1 MTNILVLGAG
11 YTGIAA
17 AIRAATRTRRHG
29 GKVTLVSASPRFTE
43 RLRLHQTAAGERLRD
58 HAIADIIA
66 GTGIDLVLG
75 RVTAL
80 DPVRHEV
87 IVNGVRADSDRAD
100 GELAGTGRADSRP
113 LDTRSDDGPL
123 GTRSDG
129 GRAGRVIGYD
139 KLIYAL
145 GTVTDRS
152 TPGVA
157 EHAYVYDDHD
167 QALRLARRLGEL
179 DRGTV
184 VVAGGGLTGVE
195 SATELAEAHPNLR
208 VVLLSRGRPGS
219 MMGDKARAYVD
230 QAMDR
235 LGIQVRG
242 GADVVKVLP
251 DAVELAGG
259 ELVDSDATLW
269 VAGTTGLPPA
279 AEAGLTVD
287 AQGRIVVDSALRSVS
302 HPDVYAV
309 GDAAAVRQPYGVMH
323 GTCQGGIPMGLHAA
337 DALADG
343 LLGRTAKAFRFGYV
357 HQPLSLGRKDA
368 VIQFTHPDDTPRRWY
383 LAGRWA
389 IAYKETVSSSPMPTY
404 RLLKRGL
411 VPVGLFRL
419 TAGLK

>member
-1 MTNILVLGAG
+1 MTNILILGAG

-29 GKVTLVSASPRFTE
+29 GKVTLVSAVPRFTE

-75 RVTAL
+75 RVSAL
-80 DPVRHEV
+80 DPARHEV
-87 IVNGVRADSDRAD
+87 TVNCDGADH
-100 GELAGTGRADSRP
+100 
-113 LDTRSDDGPL
+113 
-123 GTRSDG
+123 
-129 GRAGRVIGYD
+129 GRVIAYD

-145 GTVTDRS
+145 GTVTDAS

-167 QALRLARRLGEL
+167 QAVRLARRLGEL

-219 MMGDKARAYVD
+219 MMGEKARAYVER
-230 QAMDR
+230 AMDR
-235 LGIQVRG
+235 LGIQVRD
-242 GADVVKVLP
+242 GAEVTKVLP

-259 ELVDSDATLW
+259 ELIPSDATLW
-269 VAGTTGLPPA
+269 TAGTKGLPLA
-279 AEAGLTVD
+279 NEAGLTVD
-287 AQGRIVVDSALRSVS
+287 GRGRIVVDAALRSVS

-323 GTCQGGIPMGLHAA
+323 GTCQGGIPTGLHAA

-343 LLGRTAKAFRFGYV
+343 LRGRPVKAFRFGYV
-357 HQPLSLGRKDA
+357 HQPLSLGRRDA
-368 VIQFTHPDDTPRRWY
+368 VIQFTHPDDTPRRAY
-383 LAGRWA
+383 LKGRWA
-389 IAYKETVSSSPMPTY
+389 IVYKETVSGSPMPTY

>member
-1 MTNILVLGAG
+1 MTNILILGAG

-17 AIRAATRTRRHG
+17 AIRVATRTRRHG
-29 GKVTLVSASPRFTE
+29 GKVTLVSAAPRFTE
-43 RLRLHQTAAGERLRD
+43 RLRLHQTAAGERLDD
-58 HAIADIIA
+58 HAIADIIS

-80 DPVRHEV
+80 DPARHEV
-87 IVNGVRADSDRAD
+87 VV
-100 GELAGTGRADSRP
+100 
-113 LDTRSDDGPL
+113 
-123 GTRSDG
+123 DG
-129 GRAGRVIGYD
+129 GRVIAYD

-145 GTVTDRS
+145 GTVTDAS

-167 QALRLARRLGEL
+167 QAVRLAHRLGEL

-230 QAMDR
+230 KAMAR
-235 LGIQVRG
+235 LGIQVRC

-251 DAVELAGG
+251 DAVELSDG

-269 VAGTTGLPPA
+269 TAGTRGLPLA

-287 AQGRIVVDSALRSVS
+287 GQDRIVVDSALRSVS

-323 GTCQGGIPMGLHAA
+323 GTCQGGIPTGLHAA

-343 LLGRTAKAFRFGYV
+343 LLGRPVKAFRFGYV
-357 HQPLSLGRKDA
+357 HQPLSLGREDA

-383 LAGRWA
+383 LTGRWA

>member
-1 MTNILVLGAG
+1 MTNILILGAG

-43 RLRLHQTAAGERLRD
+43 RLRLHQTAAGERLPD
-58 HAIADIIA
+58 HAVADIIA

-75 RVTAL
+75 RVSAL
-80 DPVRHEV
+80 DPERHEV
-87 IVNGVRADSDRAD
+87 TVNGA
-100 GELAGTGRADSRP
+100 
-113 LDTRSDDGPL
+113 DTR
-123 GTRSDG
+123 
-129 GRAGRVIGYD
+129 RVIAYD

-145 GTVTDRS
+145 GTVTDAS

-167 QALRLARRLGEL
+167 QAVQLARRLSEL
-179 DRGTV
+179 DQGTV

-195 SATELAEAHPNLR
+195 SATELAEAHPSLR

-219 MMGDKARAYVD
+219 MMGEKARAYVER
-230 QAMDR
+230 AMDR
-235 LGIQVRG
+235 LGIQVRD
-242 GADVVKVLP
+242 GAEATKVLP

-259 ELVDSDATLW
+259 ELVHSDATLW
-269 VAGTTGLPPA
+269 TAGTRGLPLA

-287 AQGRIVVDSALRSVS
+287 GRGRIVVDAALRSVS

-323 GTCQGGIPMGLHAA
+323 GTCQGGIPTGLHAA

-343 LLGRTAKAFRFGYV
+343 LRGRAVKAFRFGYV
-357 HQPLSLGRKDA
+357 HQPLSLGRRDA
-368 VIQFTHPDDTPRRWY
+368 VIQFTHPDDTPRRAY
-383 LAGRWA
+383 LKGRWA
-389 IAYKETVSSSPMPTY
+389 IVYKETVSGSPLPTY
-404 RLLKRGL
+404 RLLKHGL